1 MTKKKT
7 ASQRWLDKKMES
19 DTFRVAYEEAG
30 KDLLDLS
37 SQETDNNN
45 RFIFKNLRK
54 LINPN
59 KMCDTC
65 LDEWTSFTAKEE
77 KLCDQCYKEL
87 YAKTQMG

>member
-30 KDLLDLS
+30 KDPYELS
-37 SQETDNNN
+37 SQETDNIN
-45 RFIFKNLRK
+45 RFIFINLRK
-54 LINPN
+54 LINPL

-65 LDEWTSFTAKEE
+65 INEWTNFTAKEE
-77 KLCDQCYKEL
+77 KLCDECYKHKYL
-87 YAKTQMG
+87 KNK